1 MQWWHPEALWFANIS
16 NMILWFTYVK
26 GAVRALTGKF
36 GAGITFKTTIKGAG
50 KLLDSVLGDLWMP
63 LLCFILSAVSLG
75 VGIHKL
81 VSIAMAALFRSQR
94 ERLYCAFILSAV
106 SWSVSP
112 SDAASKVAKPCCA
125 ARCTGV
131 HHALCR
137 LDCTRSACVLL
148 HCCIAASAVCFV
160 CVLLYLLCCCVVL
173 TWCPNLK

>member
-26 GAVRALTGKF
+26 GAWRALTGKF

-81 VSIAMAALFRSQR
+81 VGI
-94 ERLYCAFILSAV
+94 FI
-106 SWSVSP
+106 
-112 SDAASKVAKPCCA
+112 
-125 ARCTGV
+125 
-131 HHALCR
+131 CR
-137 LDCTRSACVLL
+137 LLCMS
-148 HCCIAASAVCFV
+148 V
-160 CVLLYLLCCCVVL
+160 CV
-173 TWCPNLK
+173 

>member
-1 MQWWHPEALWFANIS
+1 
-16 NMILWFTYVK
+16 MILWFTYVK
-26 GAVRALTGKF
+26 GAFRALTGKF

-131 HHALCR
+131 HHAL
-137 LDCTRSACVLL
+137 
-148 HCCIAASAVCFV
+148 
-160 CVLLYLLCCCVVL
+160 Y
-173 TWCPNLK
+173 